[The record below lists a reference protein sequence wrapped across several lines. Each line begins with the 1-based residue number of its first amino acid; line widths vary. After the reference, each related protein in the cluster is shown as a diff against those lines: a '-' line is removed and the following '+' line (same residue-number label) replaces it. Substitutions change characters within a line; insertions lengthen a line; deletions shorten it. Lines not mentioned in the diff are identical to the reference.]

1 MLKSDDQKSPLLEST
16 FSEPKQDPNHI
27 MISPKFTPTV
37 DMIEL
42 ISKKSPDD
50 RILAR
55 APNAFIIYRK
65 AYVAKEALRVR
76 NKMYPKSRRRKRK
89 DRWNIISFDPPILP
103 LNKNERK
110 FSELSDLNTI
120 FTQEPT
126 LLNNINDPNLQI
138 LNSSHNGDTNQ
149 IVIQKKLTP
158 EKTLLELTESI
169 EQKLKELG
177 VKMFDYVLFKELKY
191 VGRGGYAI
199 VYSAEYCGQQYAL
212 KSLGNTLRLENKEAM
227 SFIHE
232 LKILRELSHPNIIN
246 FYGVSKD
253 PHTHNLVLILQLAN
267 GGTLR
272 NYLESKW
279 KDDNFEIPW
288 NELINIAVEITCGLR
303 YLHEKKICHRDLHSN
318 NILINDGKILI
329 SDFGI
334 SKKMDSTTAT
344 SSVKGLPA
352 YVEPRCY
359 LYPDEK
365 IKRDEKSDI
374 YSLGV
379 VFWELTSGT
388 PPFSD
393 SSKHAIIIKIS
404 QEKREKIIP
413 GTPIDYAK
421 LYMRCW
427 DSEPEKRPTSEEIL
441 TELER
446 KNLKNV

>member
-1 MLKSDDQKSPLLEST
+1 MFKSDDQKSINSSKIISNINYTEMLKSDDQKSPLLEST

-110 FSELSDLNTI
+110 CKNRNPKNNTKSIKEIKKDNKNMESKDTSPAILDTLSFNINSTPDLSFNMYSNTTFTNNSFLYEMYLANTDFNANNPFNFSELSDLNTI

-303 YLHEKKICHRDLHSN
+303 YLHEKKICHRDLVC
-318 NILINDGKILI
+318 IWP
-329 SDFGI
+329 
-334 SKKMDSTTAT
+334 M
-344 SSVKGLPA
+344 
-352 YVEPRCY
+352 
-359 LYPDEK
+359 
-365 IKRDEKSDI
+365 
-374 YSLGV
+374 
-379 VFWELTSGT
+379 
-388 PPFSD
+388 
-393 SSKHAIIIKIS
+393 
-404 QEKREKIIP
+404 
-413 GTPIDYAK
+413 
-421 LYMRCW
+421 
-427 DSEPEKRPTSEEIL
+427 
-441 TELER
+441 
-446 KNLKNV
+446 